1 MKKIFYNK
9 QFIENADILSVKNS
23 LKNELIT
30 NGPRVKVFEN
40 LLKKKLK
47 SRFAVCCNSGTS
59 ALHLALM
66 ATNIKK
72 GDIVIIPS
80 INFISSFAMLS
91 LRGAKIYLA
100 DVSKETGQST
110 PESIEECIKKNRL
123 KKINLIVTMFLGG
136 SPYNVADFFKLK
148 KKYKC
153 LIIEDACH
161 ALGASYKVNKKIYKI
176 GSCKHCDI
184 STFSFH
190 PVKTITTG
198 EGGALTTNN
207 FNFYK
212 RALILRSHGIIRN
225 EKKYFEYQI
234 NELSNNYRLSD
245 INCSLGISQI
255 FKLEKILKKREK
267 LYRYYCYKLRDL
279 NHLIYIPQIKD
290 VNPSYHLFLVSF
302 KNFNQK
308 KKCIY

>member
-9 QFIENADILSVKNS
+9 QFIENSDILSVKNS

-30 NGPRVKVFEN
+30 NGPKVKVFEN

-100 DVSKETGQST
+100 DVSKETGQLT

-136 SPYNVADFFKLK
+136 SPYNVANFFKLK
-148 KKYKC
+148 KK
-153 LIIEDACH
+153 I
-161 ALGASYKVNKKIYKI
+161 
-176 GSCKHCDI
+176 
-184 STFSFH
+184 
-190 PVKTITTG
+190 
-198 EGGALTTNN
+198 
-207 FNFYK
+207 
-212 RALILRSHGIIRN
+212 
-225 EKKYFEYQI
+225 
-234 NELSNNYRLSD
+234 
-245 INCSLGISQI
+245 
-255 FKLEKILKKREK
+255 
-267 LYRYYCYKLRDL
+267 
-279 NHLIYIPQIKD
+279 
-290 VNPSYHLFLVSF
+290 
-302 KNFNQK
+302 
-308 KKCIY
+308 